1 MNIHEKYI
9 SRCIDLGKLG
19 IGNTYPNPSV
29 GCCIVYKNNIIGE
42 GYTSSAGCNHAE
54 INTIESVKDKSQL
67 KEAVLY
73 VTLEPCSHFGK
84 TPPCTNE
91 IIKNRI
97 PKVVIGTLD
106 PNPKVCGN
114 GVKELEKAGIKV
126 YIGVL
131 EKQCK
136 DHHKRFL
143 TYVNK
148 KRPYIILKWAET
160 DDGFIAPETKKELKP
175 VWISNKHSRQLVH
188 KWRATEQSI
197 LVGANT
203 IRQDNPKLTARNST
217 GTNPSII
224 IINRENDLDKNQDVF
239 KSKADKIIIT
249 EKLIDFNKPI
259 AIQISNIL
267 YKKKINSV
275 IIEGGLKTLTT
286 FIQENIWDEARIFK
300 SPVKFEKGVRA
311 PIIKIKPKYET
322 KIIDD
327 QLSIIYNEQL

>member
-54 INTIESVKDKSQL
+54 INAIESVKDKSQL
-67 KEAVLY
+67 KESVLY

-91 IIKNRI
+91 IIKNKI

-126 YIGVL
+126 SIGVL

-136 DHHKRFL
+136 NHHKRFL

-188 KWRATEQSI
+188 KWRTAEQSI
-197 LVGANT
+197 LVGSNT

-217 GTNPSII
+217 GRNPSII
-224 IINRENDLDKNQDVF
+224 IINRKNDLDKNQDVF

-311 PIIKIKPKYET
+311 PIIKIKPKHET

-327 QLSIIYNEQL
+327 QLSLIYNEQL

>member
-29 GCCIVYKNNIIGE
+29 GCCIVYNNIIIGE

-54 INTIESVKDKSQL
+54 INAIESVKDKSQL

-91 IIKNRI
+91 IIKNKI
-97 PKVVIGTLD
+97 PKVVIGTID
-106 PNPKVCGN
+106 PDPKVCGN

-126 YIGVL
+126 SIGVL

-136 DHHKRFL
+136 NHHKRFL

-160 DDGFIAPETKKELKP
+160 DDGFIAPETKQELKP
-175 VWISNKHSRQLVH
+175 VWISNKYSRQLVH
-188 KWRATEQSI
+188 KWRGAEQSI
-197 LVGANT
+197 LVGSNT
-203 IRQDNPKLTARNST
+203 IRQDNSKLTARNST

-224 IINRENDLDKNQDVF
+224 IINRKNDLDKNQDVF

-259 AIQISNIL
+259 AIQISKVL
-267 YKKKINSV
+267 YEKKINSV

-286 FIQENIWDEARIFK
+286 FIKENIWDEARVFK
-300 SPVKFEKGVRA
+300 SPVKFKKGIKA
-311 PIIKIKPKYET
+311 PLIKIKPKYET

-327 QLSIIYNEQL
+327 NLLVIYNK

>member
-9 SRCIDLGKLG
+9 SRCIELGKLA
-19 IGNTYPNPSV
+19 IGNSYPNPAV
-29 GCCIVYKNNIIGE
+29 GCCIVYKDKIIGE
-42 GYTSSAGCNHAE
+42 GYTSSAGGNHAE
-54 INTIESVKDKSQL
+54 INAIESVKDKSKL
-67 KEAVLY
+67 KESTLC
-73 VTLEPCSHFGK
+73 VTLEPCSHYGK

-91 IIKNRI
+91 IIKNKI
-97 PKVVIGTLD
+97 PEVIIGTID
-106 PNPKVCGN
+106 PDPKVCGN

-126 YIGVL
+126 SIGVL

-136 DHHKRFL
+136 NHHKRFL

-217 GTNPSII
+217 GRNPSII
-224 IINRENDLDKNQDVF
+224 IINRKNDLDKSQDVF

-267 YKKKINSV
+267 YEKKINSV

-327 QLSIIYNEQL
+327 QLSLIYNEQL

>member
-1 MNIHEKYI
+1 VNIHEKYI

-54 INTIESVKDKSQL
+54 INAIESVKDKSQL

-126 YIGVL
+126 SIGVL

-136 DHHKRFL
+136 NHHKRFL

-217 GTNPSII
+217 GRNPSII
-224 IINRENDLDKNQDVF
+224 IINRKNDLDKNQDVF

-267 YKKKINSV
+267 YEKKINSV

-327 QLSIIYNEQL
+327 QLSLIYNEQL

>member
-54 INTIESVKDKSQL
+54 INAIESVKDKSQL

-106 PNPKVCGN
+106 PNPKVCGK

-126 YIGVL
+126 SIGVL

-136 DHHKRFL
+136 NHHKRFL

-160 DDGFIAPETKKELKP
+160 DDGFIGIGGDGSLK
-175 VWISNKHSRQLVH
+175 IL
-188 KWRATEQSI
+188 QS
-197 LVGANT
+197 
-203 IRQDNPKLTARNST
+203 LT
-217 GTNPSII
+217 
-224 IINRENDLDKNQDVF
+224 F
-239 KSKADKIIIT
+239 
-249 EKLIDFNKPI
+249 
-259 AIQISNIL
+259 
-267 YKKKINSV
+267 
-275 IIEGGLKTLTT
+275 
-286 FIQENIWDEARIFK
+286 
-300 SPVKFEKGVRA
+300 
-311 PIIKIKPKYET
+311 
-322 KIIDD
+322 
-327 QLSIIYNEQL
+327 

>member
-54 INTIESVKDKSQL
+54 INAIESVKDKSQL
-67 KEAVLY
+67 KESVLY

-126 YIGVL
+126 SIGVL

-136 DHHKRFL
+136 NHHKRFL

-188 KWRATEQSI
+188 KWRTAEQSI
-197 LVGANT
+197 LVGSNT

-217 GTNPSII
+217 GRNPSII
-224 IINRENDLDKNQDVF
+224 IINRKNDLDKNQDVF

-327 QLSIIYNEQL
+327 QLSLIYNEQL

>member
-54 INTIESVKDKSQL
+54 INAIESVKDKSQL

-91 IIKNRI
+91 IIKNKI
-97 PKVVIGTLD
+97 PKVVIGTID
-106 PNPKVCGN
+106 PDPKVCGN

-126 YIGVL
+126 SIGVL

-136 DHHKRFL
+136 NHHKRFL

-217 GTNPSII
+217 GRNPSII
-224 IINRENDLDKNQDVF
+224 IINRKNDLDKNQDVF
-239 KSKADKIIIT
+239 KSKTDKIIIT

-267 YKKKINSV
+267 YEKKINSV

-286 FIQENIWDEARIFK
+286 FIKENIWDEARIFK
-300 SPVKFEKGVRA
+300 SAIKFEKGVRA

-322 KIIDD
+322 RIIDD
-327 QLSIIYNEQL
+327 QLSLIYNEQL

>member
-54 INTIESVKDKSQL
+54 INAIESVKDKSQL

-126 YIGVL
+126 SIGVL

-136 DHHKRFL
+136 NHHKRFL

-217 GTNPSII
+217 GRNPSII
-224 IINRENDLDKNQDVF
+224 IINRKNDLDKNQDVF

-267 YKKKINSV
+267 YEKKINSV

-327 QLSIIYNEQL
+327 QLSLIYNEQL